1 MSRKELNL
9 DTTVAYRLINKWG
22 PCTRT
27 IITLLRREDLDA
39 SEIARL
45 KRTIASLEE
54 DNEQL
59 RAEKDAKESPR

>member
-1 MSRKELNL
+1 MNNLPSR
-9 DTTVAYRLINKWG
+9 TSCPAAVMQ
-22 PCTRT
+22 
-27 IITLLRREDLDA
+27 EDLDA